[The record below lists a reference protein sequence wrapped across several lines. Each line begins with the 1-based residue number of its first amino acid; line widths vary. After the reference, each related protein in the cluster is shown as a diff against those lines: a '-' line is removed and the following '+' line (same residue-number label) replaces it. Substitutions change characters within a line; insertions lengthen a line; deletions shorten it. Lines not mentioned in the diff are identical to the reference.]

1 MPEPIPFR
9 SAQPRGTDAS
19 PSVGAPETPGRW
31 AGRTLPATRL
41 ETHYGDRVVR
51 CYAERPR
58 SVWAMFAEAL
68 GARPEAQALVVGES
82 RWTYAEAAGRIRALA
97 AGLAGRGI
105 RGGDRV
111 VLFLSNRP
119 EFYFAY
125 FACQYLGAIAVPVST
140 REQRAGVDY
149 VLGQCGASAIIHDEH
164 LSVQVPDRPDVLRV
178 WCPSAATGG
187 AANEAPAADAVPIAT
202 LVEDA
207 GAAPEPA
214 GVDEEDT
221 ATLLYTSG
229 TTGKPK
235 GAMLTHLGIV
245 HSSMNLRACLE
256 LDQDTR
262 SMLAVPASHVTGLV
276 AIITTTVHCGG
287 AVVMMPEFKAADF
300 LALAARER
308 ITFTVLVPAMYTLCL
323 MQPDFDRH
331 DLSAWRIG
339 AYGGAPMAVATID
352 ELARRLPGMRLAN
365 AYGATE
371 TTSPTTVMPPEATRG
386 HADSVGLVVPNGA
399 VAVFDDEGREVAP
412 GETGELW
419 ISGPMVVR
427 GYWENPEAD
436 AREFSG
442 GWWHSGDLGSVDAE
456 GFVRVFDRK
465 KDMINRGGY
474 KIFSVEVEN
483 RLLARP
489 GVVEAAVIG
498 APCPVLGERVHAFVV
513 CADPAL
519 DGAALR
525 AWCAEALADYKV
537 PETVRFSA
545 EPLPRNPNGKVLK
558 RLLRERLLAELDA
571 GPKGD

>member
-1 MPEPIPFR
+1 MPEPIPMR
-9 SAQPRGTDAS
+9 KGGAASASGSGS
-19 PSVGAPETPGRW
+19 PSGAPGRW
-31 AGRTLPATRL
+31 AGRPLPATRL
-41 ETHYGDRVVR
+41 ETHYGDRVIR
-51 CYAERPR
+51 CYVDRPR
-58 SVWAMFAEAL
+58 SVWAMFDEALARRPDAEAL
-68 GARPEAQALVVGES
+68 VAGGS
-82 RWTYAEAAGRIRALA
+82 RWTYAQAAESILALA
-97 AGLAGRGI
+97 AGLARRGI
-105 RGGDRV
+105 RAGDRV

-140 REQRAGVDY
+140 REQRAGLDY
-149 VLGQCGASAIIHDEH
+149 VLGQCGASAVVHDES
-164 LSVQVPDRPDVLRV
+164 LSGQVPDRPGVLRV
-178 WCPSAATGG
+178 YCPGPAAGT
-187 AANEAPAADAVPIAT
+187 PAADAVPIAG
-202 LVEDA
+202 LLDEGGPA
-207 GAAPEPA
+207 PAAA

-256 LDQDTR
+256 LDEDTR
-262 SMLAVPASHVTGLV
+262 TMLAVPASHVTGLV

-287 AVVMMPEFKAADF
+287 AVLMMPEFKAGDF

-323 MQPDFDRH
+323 MQPDFERH

-371 TTSPTTVMPPEATRG
+371 TTSPTTIMPPEATRD

-399 VAVFDDEGREVAP
+399 VAVLDDEGREVAP

-427 GYWENPEAD
+427 GYWDNPEAD

-513 CADPAL
+513 CSDPAL
-519 DGAALR
+519 DEAALR

-537 PETVRFSA
+537 PETIRFSD

-558 RLLRERLLAELDA
+558 RLLRERLLAVIATET
-571 GPKGD
+571 GPR